1 MTKIEFIEALKK
13 GLQGLSQ
20 ADIDRSVEFYSE
32 MIDDRMEDG
41 LSEED
46 AVKAVGTVDDA
57 VNNILKEIPLP
68 KIVKEKVRPKRVLS
82 AWEVVLIILGF
93 PLWFPLL
100 AAFFSVILA
109 VVVALWSVIV
119 SLYAVDLSLLLAG
132 VGCIFGSIITFIF
145 GGMPL
150 GLVILAAGLIL
161 GGLAVL
167 FFLLFNVITKGFLW
181 LHKQFFLG
189 IKRLMIGKGS
199 AK

>member
-1 MTKIEFIEALKK
+1 MTKLEFIEALKK
-13 GLQGLSQ
+13 GLQGLPQ

-32 MIDDRMEDG
+32 MIDDRMEEG
-41 LSEED
+41 LSEEE
-46 AVKAVGTVDDA
+46 AVKAVGSVDDA

-82 AWEVVLIILGF
+82 VWEVVLIILGF

-132 VGCIFGSIITFIF
+132 VGCIFGSVITFIF

-181 LHKQFFLG
+181 LHKQFFLAL
-189 IKRLMIGKGS
+189 KRSIIGKGS

>member
-1 MTKIEFIEALKK
+1 MTKIEFIDALKK

-82 AWEVVLIILGF
+82 AWEIVLIILGF
-93 PLWFPLL
+93 PLWLPLL

-132 VGCIFGSIITFIF
+132 VGCIFGSVITFIF

-167 FFLLFNVITKGFLW
+167 FFLLFNFITKGFLW

>member
-93 PLWFPLL
+93 PLWLPLL

-132 VGCIFGSIITFIF
+132 VGCIVGSVITFIF

-167 FFLLFNVITKGFLW
+167 FFLLFNCITKGFLW

>member
-13 GLQGLSQ
+13 GLQGLPK
-20 ADIDRSVEFYSE
+20 ADIDRSVEFYCE

-41 LSEED
+41 LSEEE
-46 AVKAVGTVDDA
+46 AVRAVGTVEEA
-57 VNNILKEIPLP
+57 VNNILAEIPLP
-68 KIVKEKVRPKRVLS
+68 KIVKEKVRPKRSLS
-82 AWEVVLIILGF
+82 ALEIVLIILGF

-119 SLYAVDLSLLLAG
+119 SLYAVDLALLLAG
-132 VGCIFGSIITFIF
+132 VGCIFGSVITFIF
-145 GGMPL
+145 GSMPL

-189 IKRLMIGKGS
+189 LKRCIIGKGS